1 MSSKRLTCKYSV
13 VLEKYMQKRKK
24 KCFFLLLSSPAFLCL
39 GWGAPHFQMALSQ
52 CQTVL
57 NDMGK
62 DPQAVFLHETT
73 MHALRV
79 ENDIH
84 PCASGH
90 VGALEACF
98 CFSWLS
104 SFQIKTASMRR
115 CPCSLWRTVFSW
127 KTCHSGFYPDLR
139 DDVLLHVDHI

>member
-13 VLEKYMQKRKK
+13 VLEKYMRKRKK
-24 KCFFLLLSSPAFLCL
+24 KMFFSPPEFSSFSML
-39 GWGAPHFQMALSQ
+39 GGGVPHFQMALSQ

-62 DPQAVFLHETT
+62 DPQAVLLHETT

-79 ENDIH
+79 ESDIH

-98 CFSWLS
+98 CFS
-104 SFQIKTASMRR
+104 
-115 CPCSLWRTVFSW
+115 
-127 KTCHSGFYPDLR
+127 
-139 DDVLLHVDHI
+139 